1 MLDKV
6 TCYIFDVPMEEN
18 SGYKYG
24 TAAFVAI
31 KVNEKFKR
39 I

>member
-6 TCYIFDVPMEEN
+6 TCYILDVPMEEN

-24 TAAFVAI
+24 TTAI
-31 KVNEKFKR
+31 EVNEKFKR

>member
-24 TAAFVAI
+24 TTTLKAI
-31 KVNEKFKR
+31 EVNEKFKK

>member
-24 TAAFVAI
+24 TTGFESI
-31 KVNEKFKR
+31 KINAKFKR